1 MTRDMFDLSIAE
13 TTACFDN
20 AIVKAQD
27 GDL

>member
-1 MTRDMFDLSIAE
+1 MFDLSIAE